1 VEEIGAM
8 NSLSASFEPPIE
20 SELIDLDAVPFAAL
34 RDMDSDHLRRSVNHV
49 VERTRHVRARY
60 RSGNATGGERI
71 D

>member
-1 VEEIGAM
+1 M
-8 NSLSASFEPPIE
+8 NSLSASSEPSIE

-34 RDMDSDHLRRSVNHV
+34 RDMDSDDLRRSVNHV

-60 RSGNATGGERI
+60 RSSTASAGERI